1 MAKKNKLKPKAYAK
15 NNIDRWSHLSGHELS
30 SLNGYTRDQLRGIA
44 SKYGIKNASR
54 MSAEE
59 IIGAIENSDGYK
71 KADEKQAPRKKT
83 LFETIREETNG
94 ESQTATWYRQQL
106 GKLSAKIKTFPS
118 RMTIEQKMDSVQNM
132 VHQDENEMRRTVFP
146 GHMYFY
152 SYNAISNVPYY
163 DKLPMVYVL
172 KRASDHFYGINF
184 HYLDYK
190 KRTIAIKK
198 IEKGIID
205 VPLHIV
211 HKYLIRECKGLFLD
225 LATYEWETAAMLP
238 VDDFVLKLK
247 NGREH
252 PYDNELVWE
261 ETNTKTKRL
270 KASVKRIN

>member
-1 MAKKNKLKPKAYAK
+1 MAKKNNLKPKAYAT
-15 NNIDRWSHLSGHELS
+15 NNIDRWSHLSGHELD
-30 SLNGYTRDQLRGIA
+30 SLNDYTRDQLRGIA
-44 SKYGIKNASR
+44 SRYEIKNASR
-54 MSAEE
+54 MSAEQVIE
-59 IIGAIENSDGYK
+59 AIENSQGYK
-71 KADEKQAPRKKT
+71 ESAEKQAPRKIT
-83 LFETIREETNG
+83 LFETIRDQTNG
-94 ESQTATWYRQQL
+94 ESQTPLWYRQQL
-106 GKLSAKIKTFPS
+106 AKLSTKIKAFPA
-118 RMTIEQKMDSVQNM
+118 RMTIEQKMDSVQNI

-152 SYNAISNVPYY
+152 SYHAISNIPYY
-163 DKLPMVYVL
+163 DRLPMVYVL

-190 KRTIAIKK
+190 HRAIAIKK
-198 IEKGIID
+198 LENGVID
-205 VPLHIV
+205 VPLHIL

-247 NGREH
+247 NGKEYA
-252 PYDNELVWE
+252 YDNELVWE

>member
-1 MAKKNKLKPKAYAK
+1 MAKKNDLKPKAYAK
-15 NNIDRWSHLSGHELS
+15 NNIDRWSHLSGHELD
-30 SLNGYTRDQLRGIA
+30 SLQDYTRDQLRGIA
-44 SKYGIKNASR
+44 SKYEIKNASR

-59 IIGAIENSDGYK
+59 VIEKIKESDGYK
-71 KADEKQAPRKKT
+71 QAGKKTRQT
-83 LFETIREETNG
+83 LFEIIRDETNG
-94 ESQTATWYRQQL
+94 ESKTPIWYRQQL
-106 GKLSAKIKTFPS
+106 GKLSTKIKSFPS

-132 VHQDENEMRRTVFP
+132 VQQDENEMRRTVFP

-152 SYNAISNVPYY
+152 SYHAISNIPYY
-163 DKLPMVYVL
+163 DRLPMVYVL

-190 KRTIAIKK
+190 RRAIAIKK
-198 IEKGIID
+198 LEQGLID
-205 VPLHIV
+205 VPLHIL

-225 LATYEWETAAMLP
+225 LATYEWESAAMLP

-247 NGREH
+247 NGKEH

-270 KASVKRIN
+270 KAAVKRI

>member
-1 MAKKNKLKPKAYAK
+1 MAKKNNLKAKAYAK
-15 NNIDRWSHLSGHELS
+15 NNIDRWSHLSGYELS
-30 SLNGYTRDQLRGIA
+30 SLNDYTRDQLRGIA

-59 IIGAIENSDGYK
+59 VIDAIKNSDGYK
-71 KADEKQAPRKKT
+71 EAEEKQAPRNIT
-83 LFETIREETNG
+83 LFEIIKQKTNG
-94 ESQTATWYRQQL
+94 ESQTVTWYKQEFA
-106 GKLSAKIKTFPS
+106 KLASKIKSYPS
-118 RMTIEQKMDSVQNM
+118 RMTTEQKMDSVQNI
-132 VHQDENEMRRTVFP
+132 VHQDENELRRTVFP

-152 SYNAISNVPYY
+152 KYHAISNVPYY

-172 KRASDHFYGINF
+172 KRGSDHFYGINF

-190 KRTIAIKK
+190 KRAIAIKK
-198 IEKGIID
+198 LEQGIID
-205 VPLHIV
+205 VPFHIL

-225 LATYEWETAAMLP
+225 LATYEWESAAMLP

-247 NGREH
+247 NGKEH

-270 KASVKRIN
+270 KASVKRGN